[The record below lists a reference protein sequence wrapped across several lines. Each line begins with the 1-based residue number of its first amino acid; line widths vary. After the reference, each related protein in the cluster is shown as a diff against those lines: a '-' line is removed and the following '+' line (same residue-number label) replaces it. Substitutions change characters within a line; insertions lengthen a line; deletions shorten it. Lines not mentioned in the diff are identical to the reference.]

1 MKNTLLLLG
10 LISCGFASAQVGINT
25 SSPTATLD
33 VVAKNA
39 TGTSSNVD
47 GVLIARVDRQ
57 RAQVM
62 TGVPTSTLIYV
73 NNIATGSQGG
83 TAVNIDAVGY
93 YYFNGTAWVK
103 LHNPNNSSFVSS
115 NIYSADGTLAGNRTV
130 TQNANTLAFTGT
142 AVNAFSVAGSA
153 LSVDAANKR
162 LGVGTLAPTSI
173 LSVLTPTSGD
183 LIDAFSAGI
192 NNCGAPC
199 GQGSARNITLFNT
212 NVTNTQFGGLEF
224 IPGTT
229 ATSISGASIVGIDRD
244 IPNNYAGLQFFTR
257 NASGYAARMTLK
269 SSGNVGIGTVSP
281 EVKLDVQSGG
291 TSAAPIAAIKI
302 VDGNQNNNYVL
313 TSDANG
319 IGTWKPAAVTNIYN
333 ANGALANNRTVTQGT
348 NTLAFTGSAV
358 NAFSVDG
365 TTFSIDAANDRV
377 GVGTATPQQPLHVNA
392 RSGAVRFENLAALP
406 GGASSSGLVID
417 ANGDIYKNN
426 TISVEGQILRIGLN
440 GTTYNSGSEVA
451 LRFSGNDDSTEMANA
466 PNSASNF
473 INTIVG
479 SVITDGVSAAA
490 GQGSPARTT
499 DRVTLQPGVYK
510 IQVRLVG
517 SFAGT
522 SNTNSVFLKSI
533 VNNNEYSLVNHAN
546 TSNQT
551 GTYYFD
557 DYINITGSAQTVDF
571 TISPASNNFV
581 VSSNETPGTGKSYRS
596 LILIQRL
603 R

>member
-10 LISCGFASAQVGINT
+10 LISCSFVNAQVGINT

-39 TGTSSNVD
+39 TGTATNVD
-47 GVLIARVDRQ
+47 GVLLSRVDRQ

-73 NNIATGSQGG
+73 NNVATGSQAG

-93 YYFNGTAWVK
+93 YYFSGTAWVK
-103 LHNPNNSSFVSS
+103 LHNPSNSSFVSS
-115 NIYSADGTLAGNRTV
+115 NIYTANGTLTGNRTV
-130 TQNANTLAFTGT
+130 TQGANTLSFTGT

-153 LSVDAANKR
+153 FSVDAANR
-162 LGVGTLAPTSI
+162 RVGVGTIAPPSI

-183 LIDAFSAGI
+183 LIDALSAGI
-192 NNCGAPC
+192 DNCGQPC
-199 GQGSARNITLFNT
+199 GQGSARNITLFNA

-224 IPGTT
+224 IPGTS
-229 ATSISGASIVGIDRD
+229 ASGISGASIAGIDRD
-244 IPNNYAGLQFFTR
+244 ITNNYAGLQFFTR
-257 NASGYAARMTLK
+257 NATGYAARMTLK
-269 SSGNVGIGTVSP
+269 SSGNVGIGTVNP
-281 EVKLDVQSGG
+281 DVKLDVQSGG
-291 TSAAPIAAIKI
+291 TSATPIAAIKI

-319 IGTWKPAAVTNIYN
+319 VGTWKPASITNIYN
-333 ANGALANNRTVTQGT
+333 ANGTLTGNRTVTQGA

-365 TTFSIDAANDRV
+365 TTFSVDATNDRV
-377 GVGTATPQQPLHVNA
+377 GVGTAAPQQPLHVNA
-392 RSGAVRFENLAALP
+392 RSSAVRFENLAALP
-406 GGASSSGLVID
+406 NGASSSGLVID
-417 ANGDIYKNN
+417 TNGDIYKNN

-440 GTTYNSGSEVA
+440 ATTYNSGSEVG
-451 LRFSGNDDSTEMANA
+451 LRFSANDDATEMGNA

-479 SVITDGVSAAA
+479 AVITDNVSAAA
-490 GQGSPARTT
+490 GQGSPVRTT

-517 SFAGT
+517 SFAAA
-522 SNTNSVFLKSI
+522 SANNSIFVKSI
-533 VNNNEYSLVNHAN
+533 VNNNEYSLVNQAN

>member
-1 MKNTLLLLG
+1 MD
-10 LISCGFASAQVGINT
+10 I
-25 SSPTATLD
+25 
-33 VVAKNA
+33 VAKNA
-39 TGTSSNVD
+39 AGTSTNVD

-57 RAQVM
+57 RAQLM
-62 TGVPTSTLIYV
+62 TGTPTSTLIYV
-73 NNIATGSQGG
+73 NNITTGVQVG

-93 YYFNGTAWVK
+93 YYYNGTAWVK
-103 LHNPNNSSFVSS
+103 LHNPNNSAFVSS
-115 NIYSADGTLAGNRTV
+115 NIYSADGALAGNRVV
-130 TQNANTLAFTGT
+130 TQNANTLSFTGT

-162 LGVGTLAPTSI
+162 VGVGTIAPSSI
-173 LSVLTPTSGD
+173 LSVVTPTSGD
-183 LIDAFSAGI
+183 LIDALSAGI

-199 GQGSARNITLFNT
+199 GQGSARNITLFNA
-212 NVTNTQFGGLEF
+212 NVTNSQFGGLEF
-224 IPGTT
+224 IPATT
-229 ATSISGASIVGIDRD
+229 ASGISGASIVGIDRD
-244 IPNNYAGLQFFTR
+244 ITNGYAGLQFFTR
-257 NASGYAARMTLK
+257 NATGYAPRMTLK
-269 SSGNVGIGTVSP
+269 SSGNIGIGTIAP
-281 EVKLDVQSGG
+281 AVKLDVQSGG

-313 TSDANG
+313 TSDING
-319 IGTWKPAAVTNIYN
+319 VGTWKPAAMTNIYN
-333 ANGALANNRTVTQGT
+333 ADGTITSNRTVAQGT
-348 NTLAFTGSAV
+348 NTLEFTGSAT

-365 TTFSIDAANDRV
+365 TTLSVDAANHRV
-377 GVGTATPQQPLHVNA
+377 GIGTAAPQQPLHVNA
-392 RSGAVRFENLAALP
+392 RSSAVRFENLAALP
-406 GGASSSGLVID
+406 SGASSSGLVID
-417 ANGDIYKNN
+417 TNGDIYKNN

-440 GTTYNSGSEVA
+440 SATYNSGSELA
-451 LRFSGNDDSTEMANA
+451 LRFSANDDATEMGNA
-466 PNSASNF
+466 PNAASNF

-479 SVITDGVSAAA
+479 SVITDGATAAA

-517 SFAGT
+517 SFAAT
-522 SNTNSVFLKSI
+522 SSTNSIFIKSI

-557 DYINITGSAQTVDF
+557 DYINITGGAQTVDF
-571 TISPASNNFV
+571 TVSAGSNNFV

-596 LILIQRL
+596 LLLIQRL